1 MPRKLTHEE
10 ASELMK
16 VNGFTPIEEYRNS
29 VSPWLSIRE
38 SCGHQVSPTLSN
50 VKFGKGGCPICSKT
64 FVNPDEAKN
73 DMRSV
78 GVEPLEEYPGANKR
92 WRCLCTKCGREV
104 FPRRASVQSGQ
115 SACGYCAGR
124 AVHPEEAAQFMIE
137 SNLIPLEN
145 FPGAKVKW
153 KCECEFCKSVVFP
166 VYGNIKA
173 GWGGCRKC
181 GGKKGRTTRITNEE
195 ERVLEVMANAL
206 LKPLEPYN
214 GNKHKW
220 RIRCL
225 RCNQETTTR
234 FNDVQQGHSG
244 CMNCGSKAGGLK
256 IALDPEVAVQT
267 MVNASLQP
275 LEPYPGASSK
285 WKCKC
290 LICGNVVTP
299 VYGSIQQGNGG
310 CIYCAPYGMD
320 MGVASCLYL
329 LSSTEYDAC
338 KVGIS
343 NVESLKKRLA
353 EHKKQSF
360 VELHKKWDFKTGFDA
375 YTVEQGVISWWRD
388 ELGIPPAL
396 TRREMPRHGYSETA
410 SVTLISIKF
419 TVAKIEELITA
430 RKSP

>member
-1 MPRKLTHEE
+1 
-10 ASELMK
+10 
-16 VNGFTPIEEYRNS
+16 
-29 VSPWLSIRE
+29 
-38 SCGHQVSPTLSN
+38 
-50 VKFGKGGCPICSKT
+50 
-64 FVNPDEAKN
+64 
-73 DMRSV
+73 
-78 GVEPLEEYPGANKR
+78 
-92 WRCLCTKCGREV
+92 
-104 FPRRASVQSGQ
+104 
-115 SACGYCAGR
+115 
-124 AVHPEEAAQFMIE
+124 MIE

-290 LICGNVVTP
+290 LTCGNVVTP

-320 MGVASCLYL
+320 MGMASCLYL

-360 VELHKKWDFKTGFDA
+360 DKLHKKWDFKTGFDA

-410 SVTLISIKF
+410 SVTLISIKY